1 MEWCSFSLNEEY
13 KISTSTYNTIDM
25 VELTIYGKGEKKAK
39 IQIMLEMQAWLMFHF
54 MKICPSSMSIMI
66 LMRGKE
72 DLKHFDLIQGLIFQL
87 GGVRLNL
94 LTTHLSLEIRKI
106 NLIMYAIMNIF
117 VSNILK
123 LGLTIL
129 LLRD

>member
-1 MEWCSFSLNEEY
+1 
-13 KISTSTYNTIDM
+13 
-25 VELTIYGKGEKKAK
+25 
-39 IQIMLEMQAWLMFHF
+39 
-54 MKICPSSMSIMI
+54 MI